1 MEAETKETE
10 KQKTVHQTQTKVIM
24 RLSFLYITSVIN
36 VLHLRWYDVR
46 ANDYVAASIEKFL
59 VAHAMNREGRT
70 IAVCFIS
77 LN

>member
-24 RLSFLYITSVIN
+24 RLSFLYITSAIN

-46 ANDYVAASIEKFL
+46 VNDYVVDQFAKFL
-59 VAHAMNREGRT
+59 VAHAMNRDGST
-70 IAVCFIS
+70 IAVCCIS